1 MYCPNCGAENKKKQN
16 YCRYCGLH
24 LQDIERSY
32 LNQLVFGEDTKL
44 LKKLRSARKTSDSAQ
59 YFSVILMI
67 VGIITMFLSDSA
79 MGKILITGSLLS
91 FFWVQIIR
99 EAVGYI
105 QRRHLE
111 RNDLENITNNK
122 EQREFR
128 SRETNKLIEEKPFIP
143 VSSVTENS
151 TELLFV
157 DRKSNSSE

>member
-1 MYCPNCGAENKKKQN
+1 MYCPNCGAQNNKKQN

-24 LQDIERSY
+24 LQDIEKSY
-32 LNQLVFGEDTKL
+32 LNQLAFGADTKL

-59 YFSVILMI
+59 FFSFIILI

-79 MGKILITGSLLS
+79 IGKTLITGSLLS

-99 EAVGYI
+99 EVVGYI

-111 RNDLENITNNK
+111 KNDVRNSSNDVE
-122 EQREFR
+122 RDEF
-128 SRETNKLIEEKPFIP
+128 STRETNKLIEEKTFIP

-151 TELLFV
+151 TELLFA

>member
-1 MYCPNCGAENKKKQN
+1 MYCPNCGAQNKKKQN

-24 LQDIERSY
+24 LQDIEKSY
-32 LNQLVFGEDTKL
+32 LNQLAFGADTKL

-59 YFSVILMI
+59 FFSVILMI

-79 MGKILITGSLLS
+79 MGKILVTGSLLS
-91 FFWVQIIR
+91 FFLAQILR

-111 RNDLENITNNK
+111 RNDLENTSNYK

-128 SRETNKLIEEKPFIP
+128 SRETNKLIEEKPFMP
-143 VSSVTENS
+143 VSSVTEGE
-151 TELLFV
+151 TELLYA
-157 DRKSNSSE
+157 DKNSTKKF

>member
-1 MYCPNCGAENKKKQN
+1 MYCPNCGAQNKKKQN

-24 LQDIERSY
+24 LQDIEKSY
-32 LNQLVFGEDTKL
+32 LNQLAFGADTKL

-59 YFSVILMI
+59 FFSVIMMI

-99 EAVGYI
+99 EAVGFI

-111 RNDLENITNNK
+111 KNDVQDVSNNT

-128 SRETNKLIEEKPFIP
+128 ARETNKLIEEKPFIP
-143 VSSVTENS
+143 ISSVTENS
-151 TELLFV
+151 TGLLFV